1 MKLRKVKVM
10 YLKNPVAFVF
20 LILLVSCTFV
30 LFISV
35 LRLPEAPSVTSF
47 RSKEEKRKISTDE
60 RIGKFGEMVIQMLPE
75 DLAFTV
81 FLPSEKA
88 FERDLR
94 LDLNDSLIG
103 EKGSDT
109 YAVLTRILGFSAVP
123 RLIYS
128 DNVSYV
134 KEIDF
139 DSLAGFTLYISR
151 DLDGM
156 IVVNGIRSEKM
167 DLQKGKLVLH
177 TMDGVIMDA
186 EFEQSVLP

>member
-20 LILLVSCTFV
+20 LILLVSCIFV